1 MRFRCSQNIAPPPGD
16 GCDSLCLQ
24 TSSDSGLRSRSR
36 PWRHRSRPRLRSG
49 GWLQVACQSL
59 GPFHDG
65 GYVARFAF
73 KLLQI
78 QVCAP
83 DLDCGATVLDHGCA
97 PGGWLQVACQ
107 SLGPFHGRGY
117 VARFAFKS
125 NVVAALDQQSSSS
138 RRRLETLI
146 KRIWPSGSFGSEEH
160 ASIVYVALA
169 VDKELQPDKVK
180 RGMTVSSAGFHVVAF
195 SYGNTNASMET
206 KDYDV
211 ESSFRPNFPVTESLL
226 HNLPPNEKIYQI
238 ISRTAMFVCKHGSQS
253 EILLRVKQGDNP
265 NAYRISS
272 VRVLK
277 SEKIRKKHA
286 IASVI

>member
-138 RRRLETLI
+138 RVFEGASWFVAVMECYEVGIKMGIFFLILEWGIGMKL
-146 KRIWPSGSFGSEEH
+146 GSESEGVQYSVHQH

-211 ESSFRPNFPVTESLL
+211 ESSFRPNFP
-226 HNLPPNEKIYQI
+226 
-238 ISRTAMFVCKHGSQS
+238 
-253 EILLRVKQGDNP
+253 
-265 NAYRISS
+265 S
-272 VRVLK
+272 VRNP
-277 SEKIRKKHA
+277 S
-286 IASVI
+286 